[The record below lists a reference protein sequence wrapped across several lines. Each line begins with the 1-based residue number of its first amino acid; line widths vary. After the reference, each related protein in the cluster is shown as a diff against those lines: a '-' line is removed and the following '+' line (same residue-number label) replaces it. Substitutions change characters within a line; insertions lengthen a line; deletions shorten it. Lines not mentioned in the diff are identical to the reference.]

1 MSTDEGRVTR
11 APQTNR
17 ATPHDAD
24 DATVVDSGWVMSWA
38 GDGEEALIE
47 VTAGGAAAAAVGQ
60 HAARLADTHIASRI
74 AANDASLWGPAAEA
88 DSARR
93 LGWTALHATTRAI
106 LPALDELRAE
116 LAADGLDRI
125 VLAGMGGASLAAE
138 VITQTAGVPLVVLDS
153 TDPEQVR
160 AALAGDLA
168 RTVLV
173 VSSKSGDTV
182 ETDSQRRVFEAAFT
196 VAGLDASRHLVA
208 VTDPGSP
215 LEHLAQEAGY
225 RAIFLAEPNVG
236 GRFSALSAFGVV
248 PAGLAG
254 VDVSRLLD
262 DAAEVADILTQDEDS
277 NPAIVLAA
285 SIAGTSP
292 LRDKLVFVDEGSG
305 HVGLAEW
312 AEQLVS
318 ESTGKAGR
326 GLLPVV
332 TASPAGAPPELDHP
346 APDVLAV
353 RFVPL
358 IDGVDDLSEEVAIP
372 GDEVTVAGS
381 LGAQFLLWEYATVVA
396 GHLLG
401 TNPFDQPEIEAAKA
415 AARALLAATPAPEPA
430 DFIEHGI
437 EVRASADL
445 LADVVGM
452 QIETVAGVIDALL
465 ESVPTDGYL
474 AVMAFLDRAEHAEL
488 ASVRDALAAHTGRP
502 VTFGWG
508 PRFLHSTGQL
518 HKGGPPVG
526 VFLQLTMT
534 PMVDFP
540 VPGRPFTFGQLIS
553 AQAAGDAAALA
564 ALGRPILRLHL
575 TSPAALAHVT
585 HLLRSRRV
593 PA

>member
-1 MSTDEGRVTR
+1 MSTDEGRTKGAPKNPDR
-11 APQTNR
+11 A
-17 ATPHDAD
+17 AAG
-24 DATVVDSGWVMSWA
+24 AGADSGWVMSWA
-38 GDGEEALIE
+38 GDGEEALLE
-47 VTAGGAAAAAVGQ
+47 VTAGGAAAVAVGQ
-60 HAARLADTHIASRI
+60 HAQRLAEAHIASRI

-93 LGWTALHATTRAI
+93 LGWTALYATTRAI
-106 LPALDELRAE
+106 LPALERLRVE
-116 LAADGLDRI
+116 LAADGLDRV

-160 AALAGDLA
+160 TALVGDLA

-196 VAGLDASRHLVA
+196 VAGLDAARHLVA

-215 LEHLAQEAGY
+215 LEHLAQAAGY

-248 PAGLAG
+248 PAALAG
-254 VDVSRLLD
+254 VDVTQLLD

-285 SIAGTSP
+285 SLAGTSP

-305 HVGLAEW
+305 LIGLAEW

-332 TASPAGAPPELDHP
+332 TTSPAGEPPELDHP

-358 IDGVDDLSEEVAIP
+358 VDSVDDLTEEIALP

-381 LGAQFLLWEYATVVA
+381 LGAQFLLWAYATVVA

-401 TNPFDQPEIEAAKA
+401 INPFDQPEIEAAKA
-415 AARALLAATPAPEPA
+415 AARALLAATPGPEPA
-430 DFIEHGI
+430 DFVEHGV
-437 EVRASADL
+437 EVRATPDL
-445 LADVVGM
+445 LADIVGVR
-452 QIETVAGVIDALL
+452 IETVQAVIDALL
-465 ESVPTDGYL
+465 GSVPDDGYL
-474 AVMAFLDRAEHAEL
+474 AVMAFLDRAEHVEL
-488 ASVRDALAAHTGRP
+488 ASVRDALAARTGRP

-526 VFLQLTMT
+526 VFLQLTAS
-534 PMVDFP
+534 PVVDFP

-553 AQAAGDAAALA
+553 AQAADDAAALA

-575 TSPAALAHVT
+575 TSPAALAYVT

-593 PA
+593 PE